1 MNRRISQEK
10 IEFINSLLRLWDTR
24 NHDPPLPETMNIQP
38 IADSEFTYDYTYSQ
52 LPPVDYQLQ

>member
-38 IADSEFTYDYTYSQ
+38 IADSEFT
-52 LPPVDYQLQ
+52 